1 MLTWS
6 PPVLLCLLLHLRS
19 SISFSLKNCTVHA
32 GGASAE
38 VFVDCASRELLTVPD
53 DVPRDATTV
62 KLSYNLLTRVKRNDV
77 EHLTKVKFLDLQSN
91 EIAHIDDGSFL
102 HMRSLTKLQ
111 LSKNK
116 LSELTAQLFQ
126 GLSNLTHLHLSS
138 NIITFIH
145 PSTFKDLPSLQ
156 TVVLDVNRLKEMADI
171 RTLLILPKLRN
182 LTISSN
188 LFTSFQSKDLLLDQ
202 PSSLRVLDVSYSI
215 FEAFSISAATFPHL
229 EMIDLSQSAFTWNI
243 TDRTSLQNITRL
255 FFSHTKVS
263 SRQIQE
269 ILQNMASLK
278 HLRMNYID
286 EWIREGLLATVC
298 RIPSLRVLELYLNK
312 VPNLSA
318 QVEFCSELVQL
329 DLSCSDVSEVPPG
342 SFRLMKQLSL
352 LNLEVNLLTK
362 VPEDIRN
369 ISSLQVL
376 YLSDNLITEV
386 GCEEFS
392 NTSALVELYLDS
404 NRITSL
410 QRCSFEN
417 LLKLRILDLNNNLL
431 WKIEGVFSRGP
442 AKLQLLDLSR
452 NSVSVYDDGY
462 FQSLGWLTHLDV
474 SSDKVGRVTSEAFV
488 GLHRLKSLHVSIPL
502 DYECDFRGLKQ
513 LENLTISMTI
523 SDTRSPPKYSQAL
536 FHLKSLRSFHV
547 SCQGFH
553 YGFPLDVPL
562 SMLSSM
568 TQLEEFTADN
578 IYLSAPDPE
587 TFRSNSRLRS
597 LKISQTDLSD
607 LDPEMFR
614 PIPDLQSLDLSGTQI
629 SSLEFLLQVDFSS
642 LRDLR
647 LCDNDI
653 TSINHTLFQFL
664 PSLTLLDLTNNP
676 LTCDCLNAGFIL
688 WVMDNN
694 QTQVINGHQYSCS
707 FPVAKKGT
715 NLLDFEVQ
723 FCWIDVDFLCF
734 LSSTCLVVLTLLIS
748 FTYHFLRWQLLYA
761 FHLFLAFIYDN
772 RNRKQQNPPPY
783 DAFVSYNVEDEL
795 WVYEEMLPALEDQQ
809 GWKLCLHHRDFQ
821 PGKPI
826 MENITDAIYNS
837 RKTIC
842 VISRSYLQSEW
853 CSREIQ
859 MASFRLFDEQKD
871 VLILLFLEEIPA
883 HQLSPYHRMR
893 KLLKRQT
900 YLSWTQ
906 AGRHQAGVF
915 WQNVQRALESGD
927 APHDQVDPLT
937 GPAEP

>member
-1 MLTWS
+1 METLPA
-6 PPVLLCLLLHLRS
+6 PPRLPA
-19 SISFSLKNCTVHA
+19 SFSLKNCTVHA

-62 KLSYNLLTRVKRNDV
+62 KLSYNLLTQVKRNDV

-102 HMRSLTKLQ
+102 HMRSLMKLR

-126 GLSNLTHLHLSS
+126 GLSNLTHLDLSS

-156 TVVLDVNRLKEMADI
+156 TVVLDANRLKEMADI
-171 RTLLILPKLRN
+171 RPLLILPKLRN

-298 RIPSLRVLELYLNK
+298 RIPSLRVLELYYNK

-342 SFRLMKQLSL
+342 SFRLMKQLRL

-410 QRCSFEN
+410 QQCSFEN

-452 NSVSVYDDGY
+452 NSVSLYDDGY

-474 SSDKVGRVTSEAFV
+474 SSDKVGRVTPGAFV

-513 LENLTISMTI
+513 LENLTISITI

-547 SCQGFH
+547 ACQGFH

-734 LSSTCLVVLTLLIS
+734 LSSTCLVVLTLLTS

-772 RNRKQQNPPPY
+772 RNRKQQNPLPY

>member
-6 PPVLLCLLLHLRS
+6 PPVLLCLLLHLHS

-38 VFVDCASRELLTVPD
+38 VSVDCANRKLSTVPD

-62 KLSYNLLTRVKRNDV
+62 KLSSNLLTRVRRNDV
-77 EHLTKVKFLDLQSN
+77 GHLTKVKFLDLQTN
-91 EIAHIDDGSFL
+91 KIAHIEDGSFI
-102 HMRSLTKLQ
+102 HMRSLAMLQ
-111 LSKNK
+111 LSWNK

-126 GLSNLTHLHLSS
+126 GLSNLTHLDLST

-145 PSTFKDLPSLQ
+145 FSTFKDLPSLQ
-156 TVVLDVNRLKEMADI
+156 TAVLDGNRLKEMADI
-171 RTLLILPKLRN
+171 RPLLCLPKLEN
-182 LTISSN
+182 LTISRN

-202 PSSLRVLDVSYSI
+202 PSSLRVLDVSQSI

-229 EMIDLSQSAFTWNI
+229 EVIDLSQSTFTWNI
-243 TDRTSLQNITRL
+243 TDRTSLQNITQL
-255 FFSHTKVS
+255 FFSHTAVS
-263 SRQIQE
+263 SQQIQE
-269 ILQNMASLK
+269 ILQNTASLK
-278 HLRMNYID
+278 RLKMIYSD

-298 RIPSLRVLELYLNK
+298 RISSLRVLELNYNK
-312 VPNLSA
+312 AANPSA
-318 QVEFCSELVQL
+318 EVEFCSELVQL
-329 DLSCSDVSEVPPG
+329 DLCCSEVSEIPPG
-342 SFRLMKQLSL
+342 SFRLMKQLRL
-352 LNLEVNLLTK
+352 LNLETNVLTK

-369 ISSLQVL
+369 FSSLQVL
-376 YLSDNLITEV
+376 HLNDNLITEV

-392 NTSALVELYLDS
+392 NTSALVELYLNS

-410 QRCSFEN
+410 QQCSFEN
-417 LLKLRILDLNNNLL
+417 LLKLQILDLNDNLL
-431 WKIEGVFSRGP
+431 WMIEGVFSRGP
-442 AKLQLLDLSR
+442 AKLQFLDLSR
-452 NSVSVYDDGY
+452 NSVSLYDDGY
-462 FQSLGWLTHLDV
+462 FRGLGWLKHLDV
-474 SSDKVGRVTSEAFV
+474 SSDKVSRVTSGAFV
-488 GLHRLKSLHVSIPL
+488 GLQRLKSLHVSIPL

-513 LENLTISMTI
+513 LETLTISMAI

-547 SCQGFH
+547 SCRGFH

-568 TQLEEFTADN
+568 THLEEFTADN
-578 IYLSAPDPE
+578 IYISAPDPE
-587 TFRSNSRLRS
+587 TFLSNSRLRS

-642 LRDLR
+642 LRNLR
-647 LCDNDI
+647 LRDNHI
-653 TSINHTLFQFL
+653 TSINHTLFQLL

-688 WVMDNN
+688 WVLSSN
-694 QTQVINGHQYSCS
+694 QTQVIDGHQYSCS
-707 FPVAKKGT
+707 FPVAQKGT

-734 LSSTCLVVLTLLIS
+734 LSSTCLVVLTLLTS

-772 RNRKQQNPPPY
+772 RNRKQQHPQHY
-783 DAFVSYNVEDEL
+783 DAFVSYNIEDEL

-821 PGKPI
+821 PGK
-826 MENITDAIYNS
+826 T
-837 RKTIC
+837 
-842 VISRSYLQSEW
+842 
-853 CSREIQ
+853 
-859 MASFRLFDEQKD
+859 
-871 VLILLFLEEIPA
+871 
-883 HQLSPYHRMR
+883 SP
-893 KLLKRQT
+893 LKRRCF
-900 YLSWTQ
+900 YSG
-906 AGRHQAGVF
+906 GRF
-915 WQNVQRALESGD
+915 
-927 APHDQVDPLT
+927 
-937 GPAEP
+937 